1 MLWKTRS
8 VGPRTFIVPVRKQIF
23 QNLKEWIGKLLAIP
37 GIEDSLEQCLKSPDV
52 SMPESTQDFWDS
64 PIFDQ
69 FPGPDGQ
76 PFMRQQSDISGSPD
90 LRLLMSL
97 GYDSFNPFHMKRSG
111 GSASST
117 ALYMV
122 LLVLPEH
129 LRYRKE
135 YMFLVTV
142 LRGHPNDAQINHTL

>member
-1 MLWKTRS
+1 ML
-8 VGPRTFIVPVRKQIF
+8 IVPVQKQTF
-23 QNLKEWIGKLLAIP
+23 QNLREWIGKLLAIP
-37 GIEDSLEQCLKSPDV
+37 GIEDSLEECLNRNHTPTSGPA
-52 SMPESTQDFWDS
+52 QDFWDS
-64 PIFDQ
+64 PVFRD
-69 FPGPDGQ
+69 FAGPDGM
-76 PFMRQQSDISGSPD
+76 PFMRQQTDISGSPE

-122 LLVLPEH
+122 LLILPEH

-142 LRGHPNDAQINHTL
+142 M